1 MSQICSG
8 CSKPMQNRT
17 MDRCRDC
24 VELSSKAQG
33 NRDNGDELKLDK
45 YSDQAPLLSLDAY
58 KLRKK
63 FAVDTT
69 RAQMEL
75 VVSNLL
81 DDIRADCVKG
91 FVVLVEL
98 KEGNPWVEA
107 GGQMTAGDAM
117 WLGQMIINKVGPS

>member
-1 MSQICSG
+1 MTDPC
-8 CSKPMQNRT
+8 CEKPDPNRAG
-17 MDRCRDC
+17 DRCLTC
-24 VELSSKAQG
+24 NTNLSSKAQG
-33 NRDNGDELKLDK
+33 NRDNDALKLDK

-63 FAVDTT
+63 LAVDTT

-117 WLGQMIINKVGPS
+117 WLGQMLVNKVGPS

>member
-1 MSQICSG
+1 MTEPC
-8 CSKPMQNRT
+8 CEKPDPNRAG
-17 MDRCRDC
+17 DRCLTC
-24 VELSSKAQG
+24 NTNLSSKAQG

-81 DDIRADCVKG
+81 DDIRADRVEG
-91 FVVLVEL
+91 FVFAADM
-98 KEGNPWVEA
+98 KEGHARVEA
-107 GGQMTAGDAM
+107 GGQMSCASAL
-117 WLGQMIINKVGPS
+117 WLGQMIINKVGPQ